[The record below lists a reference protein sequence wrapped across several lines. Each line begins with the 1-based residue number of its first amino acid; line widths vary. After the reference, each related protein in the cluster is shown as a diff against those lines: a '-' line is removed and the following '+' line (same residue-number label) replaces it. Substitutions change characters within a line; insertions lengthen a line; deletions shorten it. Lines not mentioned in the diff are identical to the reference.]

1 MPVAVLP
8 ACKIVVWNL
17 TGPALP
23 VAGSLFGVLVV
34 CFIVCWFDIATN
46 DGAGMGQTSRKA
58 DFLLRP
64 VRPHYGGQ
72 VAPSPPL
79 ARSARGHR
87 GHEAKSFEQEGREAT
102 EVKGLQLPPKKSFE
116 VILRFL
122 C

>member
-1 MPVAVLP
+1 MFD
-8 ACKIVVWNL
+8 NL
-17 TGPALP
+17 
-23 VAGSLFGVLVV
+23 FH
-34 CFIVCWFDIATN
+34 
-46 DGAGMGQTSRKA
+46 KA

-72 VAPSPPL
+72 VAPSPPSDF
-79 ARSARGHR
+79 ARSPPLATSDKLATSPRGHR